1 MQPSCS
7 RSASSAHRVA
17 GCGATV
23 DRHHTGGGC
32 GRGSLRQEDRSAV
45 VAQASG
51 RVDAVKTA
59 LVALAAVLLLVGC
72 DVGLAG
78 QPNYRAAVTII
89 NRTTADITV
98 SSGEGGQLEMVVPA
112 CGELTN
118 EDFPV
123 NWFEVT
129 SPGRDTFHSGGGISA
144 KHSFVL
150 VTSVVAQQETRP
162 DPLPGCAGLLQPA
175 QQ

>member
-1 MQPSCS
+1 MSARPSFG
-7 RSASSAHRVA
+7 RTD
-17 GCGATV
+17 G
-23 DRHHTGGGC
+23 HHELHT
-32 GRGSLRQEDRSAV
+32 LHT
-45 VAQASG
+45 
-51 RVDAVKTA
+51 VKTP
-59 LVALAAVLLLVGC
+59 LAAVAALLLLGGC
-72 DVGLAG
+72 NVGLAG
-78 QPNYRAAVTII
+78 QPNFRAAVTII

-98 SSGEGGQLEMVVPA
+98 SSGEGGQLEIVVPA

-123 NWFEVT
+123 NWYEVT

-144 KHSFVL
+144 QHSFVL

-162 DPLPGCAGLLQPA
+162 DPLPACEGLLQPA